1 MAAATLS
8 QSQYDRRRDS
18 TNQKAFVRMF
28 FGLALTMVPFVLV
41 VVVALFM
48 GPFFLYC
55 FPKFPIFCVQI

>member
-1 MAAATLS
+1 MQSHKMAAATLS

-48 GPFFLYC
+48 
-55 FPKFPIFCVQI
+55 